1 MCFFE
6 GEGVN
11 SESFRILIGIQ
22 ENTHSRPLGQRVR
35 QLGGGSA
42 APGSLSG
49 SAWFPLCP
57 SESFG
62 FLYGSGWFP
71 LAPSDSVW
79 FPLDPSLVPSLIPS
93 LVPSGSLWLRSL
105 WFALIRSGL
114 LWLPLVPS
122 GSLWFAVVPVGPQ
135 WFLVVPVGSHS
146 SRSFLLVSVGVR
158 FRFIFDSGF
167 VFNSV
172 CGSVFIFVFGFVFE
186 VVLQFHVSFHFR
198 RCC

>member
-1 MCFFE
+1 L
-6 GEGVN
+6 G
-11 SESFRILIGIQ
+11 FRK
-22 ENTHSRPLGQRVR
+22 THIAGPWGSVSASW
-35 QLGGGSA
+35 GGSA

-135 WFLVVPVGSHS
+135 WFVGPQWLV
-146 SRSFLLVSVGVR
+146 FDR
-158 FRFIFDSGF
+158 F
-167 VFNSV
+167 
-172 CGSVFIFVFGFVFE
+172 
-186 VVLQFHVSFHFR
+186 
-198 RCC
+198 